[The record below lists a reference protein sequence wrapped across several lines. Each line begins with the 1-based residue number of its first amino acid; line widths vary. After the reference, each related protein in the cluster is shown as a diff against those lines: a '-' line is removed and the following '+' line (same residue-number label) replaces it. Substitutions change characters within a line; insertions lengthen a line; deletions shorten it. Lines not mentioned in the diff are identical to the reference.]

1 MPDIASEDRKST
13 EASPKRTRAAR
24 RSALPDLASL
34 LRPDPVMPVITRIN
48 VIARN
53 FSDPLY
59 EWVQQEF
66 GVSRPDYVTVYNVR
80 RTPGITAQDISVRT
94 GFKKNTVS
102 AAVHRLVKL
111 DMLRRV
117 RDDEDDRRY
126 HLFLRPRGEALYDA
140 VNPRFKAA
148 EDAVVAGLSEPER
161 RTLERLLGTVLDT
174 LIRSRHAEAA
184 GPANATTPETR

>member
-1 MPDIASEDRKST
+1 MGG
-13 EASPKRTRAAR
+13 SPKRQRAGR
-24 RSALPDLASL
+24 RSALPDLATL

-48 VIARN
+48 VIARS

-59 EWVQQEF
+59 ESVQQDF
-66 GVSRPDYVTVYNVR
+66 GVSRPDYVTIYNVR

-94 GFKKNTVS
+94 GFKKNTIS

-111 DMLRRV
+111 DMLQRV
-117 RDDEDDRRY
+117 RDDDDDRRY
-126 HLFLRPRGEALYDA
+126 HLFLSAKGEALYEA

-148 EDAVVAGLSEPER
+148 EEAVMADLSAPER

-174 LIRSRHAEAA
+174 LIRTRHAEGA
-184 GPANATTPETR
+184 GDTVPTSATAPETR